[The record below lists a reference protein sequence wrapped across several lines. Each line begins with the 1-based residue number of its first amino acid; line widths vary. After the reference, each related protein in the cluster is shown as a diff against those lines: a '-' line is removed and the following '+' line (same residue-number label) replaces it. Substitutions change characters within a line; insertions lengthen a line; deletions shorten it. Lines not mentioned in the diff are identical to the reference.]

1 MRLLFATL
9 SCASLFAASKDVAAP
24 TYAKEVSRIIQKNC
38 ESCHR
43 PGQIG
48 PFSLTNYKEVS
59 AFKAEI
65 KRVTTAHI
73 MPPWSAVPG
82 HGDFKNERRI
92 SDEEIATLARWADA
106 GAPMGNAKDLP
117 PARVFNDGWALGPP
131 DLSYK
136 MPEPFTLAGNGVD
149 VYRCF
154 VVPSGLTEDKYIRGM
169 EVRPGNRKIVHHVR
183 TFADT
188 TGQARKLDEAD
199 PAPGFDCS
207 LGMTQAYKRI
217 AIGGWAPGLITDL
230 RAEDTGALFPKSSD
244 VVIEVHYHK
253 NGLTEMD
260 QSELGIYLNKVP
272 VKHIAKSA
280 IVANIG
286 IRIPAGDAH
295 HEERASYRFSKNVI
309 VTSVL
314 PHMHLLGHEMK
325 MTATLP
331 DGTKKE
337 LVWAKP
343 YDFNWQTNYVY
354 KEPFLLPAGT
364 KVDVVAYYNNSESNP
379 KNPSKPLKEI
389 RWGEGTEE
397 EMLVGFIS
405 YYDAPQAAAVTA
417 QNR

>member
-1 MRLLFATL
+1 MRLLLAVI
-9 SCASLFAASKDVAAP
+9 SCAGLFAASKDVAAP

-38 ESCHR
+38 EGCHR

-59 AFKAEI
+59 TFKTEI
-65 KRVTTAHI
+65 KRVTAARI

-82 HGDFKNERRI
+82 HGEFKNERRI
-92 SDEEIATLARWADA
+92 SDDDIATLARWADA
-106 GAPMGNAKDLP
+106 GAPMGNVKDLP
-117 PARVFNDGWALGPP
+117 PAQVFNDGWSLGPP

-136 MPEPFTLAGNGVD
+136 MPEPFTLTGNGVD

-154 VVPSGLTEDKYIRGM
+154 VIPSGLTEDKFIRGM

-217 AIGGWAPGLITDL
+217 TIGGWAPGLVTDL
-230 RAEDTGALFPKSSD
+230 RAEDTGAIFPKGSD

-253 NGLTEMD
+253 NGLTEKD

-280 IVANIG
+280 IAANIG

-295 HEERASYRFSKNVI
+295 HEERASYKFNKDVI

-314 PHMHLLGHEMK
+314 PHMHLLGNEMK

-364 KVDVVAYYNNSESNP
+364 KVDVVAYYNNSETNP

-417 QNR
+417 QK

>member
-1 MRLLFATL
+1 MRLLIATL

-295 HEERASYRFSKNVI
+295 HEERASYRFSKDVI

-314 PHMHLLGHEMK
+314 PHMHLLGNEMK

-417 QNR
+417 QK

>member
-9 SCASLFAASKDVAAP
+9 SCASLFAASKDVATP

-217 AIGGWAPGLITDL
+217 AIGGWAPGLVTDL

-314 PHMHLLGHEMK
+314 PHMHLLGNEMK

-417 QNR
+417 QK